1 MSHKRRKTKT
11 VIDYWQSYSDMMA
24 AMFLMFVLIM
34 SSMLIK
40 MQSDNETILEQRKQL
55 ERILGIKPEI
65 VQELKKELE
74 GFEVNIDEKTGD
86 IEFKSDI
93 LFDTDMDVLKNEGT
107 DFLGK
112 FIPKYLNVVL
122 SDKYLPS
129 IAEIIIEGHTDTNGG
144 YTYNLK
150 LSQDRAL
157 SVANFIVG
165 EKSNFVS
172 GERKDKLRKIITVTG
187 KSFTN
192 PIYTDDSKKKID
204 ASKSRRVELKFRL
217 KDEETIAEL
226 QKILGN
232 TADSAKNKKTHKP
245 DQVSLTEESLAYKI
259 ICIDAGHGVN
269 DSKEKEAIAP
279 NSTETKRAYEMGT
292 RGKNQTEEE
301 LNLIVAKKLEKKLKD
316 LGAVVFM
323 TRTTHNT
330 DMTNIDR
337 AKFANEKMAD
347 LTIKIHA
354 DAVEDIS
361 VNGISVL
368 IPDDNFIDNKYVINK
383 SKSAGE
389 AILKK
394 VIQSTGATD
403 RGIVK
408 RNDLTGFNWSNV
420 PVILLEMGFMSNPKE
435 DEKLETSEYQDKI
448 VNGIIDGLIDY
459 FN

>member
-1 MSHKRRKTKT
+1 
-11 VIDYWQSYSDMMA
+11 
-24 AMFLMFVLIM
+24 
-34 SSMLIK
+34 
-40 MQSDNETILEQRKQL
+40 
-55 ERILGIKPEI
+55 
-65 VQELKKELE
+65 
-74 GFEVNIDEKTGD
+74 
-86 IEFKSDI
+86 
-93 LFDTDMDVLKNEGT
+93 
-107 DFLGK
+107 
-112 FIPKYLNVVL
+112 
-122 SDKYLPS
+122 
-129 IAEIIIEGHTDTNGG
+129 
-144 YTYNLK
+144 
-150 LSQDRAL
+150 
-157 SVANFIVG
+157 
-165 EKSNFVS
+165 
-172 GERKDKLRKIITVTG
+172 
-187 KSFTN
+187 
-192 PIYTDDSKKKID
+192 
-204 ASKSRRVELKFRL
+204 
-217 KDEETIAEL
+217 
-226 QKILGN
+226 
-232 TADSAKNKKTHKP
+232 
-245 DQVSLTEESLAYKI
+245 
-259 ICIDAGHGVN
+259 
-269 DSKEKEAIAP
+269 
-279 NSTETKRAYEMGT
+279 MGT

>member
-150 LSQDRAL
+150 LNKRNKKG
-157 SVANFIVG
+157 VF
-165 EKSNFVS
+165 
-172 GERKDKLRKIITVTG
+172 KIITG
-187 KSFTN
+187 QSF
-192 PIYTDDSKKKID
+192 
-204 ASKSRRVELKFRL
+204 
-217 KDEETIAEL
+217 
-226 QKILGN
+226 
-232 TADSAKNKKTHKP
+232 
-245 DQVSLTEESLAYKI
+245 
-259 ICIDAGHGVN
+259 
-269 DSKEKEAIAP
+269 
-279 NSTETKRAYEMGT
+279 KRC
-292 RGKNQTEEE
+292 
-301 LNLIVAKKLEKKLKD
+301 
-316 LGAVVFM
+316 
-323 TRTTHNT
+323 
-330 DMTNIDR
+330 
-337 AKFANEKMAD
+337 
-347 LTIKIHA
+347 
-354 DAVEDIS
+354 
-361 VNGISVL
+361 
-368 IPDDNFIDNKYVINK
+368 
-383 SKSAGE
+383 
-389 AILKK
+389 
-394 VIQSTGATD
+394 
-403 RGIVK
+403 
-408 RNDLTGFNWSNV
+408 
-420 PVILLEMGFMSNPKE
+420 
-435 DEKLETSEYQDKI
+435 
-448 VNGIIDGLIDY
+448 
-459 FN
+459 